1 RKDID
6 KMRAEHLRVRAG
18 IDRQFPEYADLIDP
32 KPPTSA
38 QIKEMLKPGE
48 ALLSF
53 YFGRDAS
60 FVWAISQDGN
70 VEFAALRESATVVED
85 KIKKLREALEPQAA
99 MISDIPAFDLAL
111 SHDLYKTLLE
121 PVKAAWGNAKS
132 LIVVTNGAL
141 GLLPLGVLTT
151 APHELSKD

>member
-1 RKDID
+1 MRADID
-6 KMRAEHLRVRAG
+6 RR
-18 IDRQFPEYADLIDP
+18 FPEYSDLIDP

-60 FVWAISQDGN
+60 FVWAISQDGKSSSQRCAKAPPTI
-70 VEFAALRESATVVED
+70 EG

-111 SHDLYKTLLE
+111 SHDLYKPLLE
-121 PVKAAWGNAKS
+121 PVKAAWGTPRA
-132 LIVVTNGAL
+132 
-141 GLLPLGVLTT
+141 
-151 APHELSKD
+151 